1 MNWIK
6 VISSSRN
13 LRTSVFI
20 PPSTVTL
27 KRGSQV
33 RPAVNREFTT
43 GGPQLD
49 YKTIMCDVLV
59 VGAGGAGCRAAI
71 EAANQN
77 LDVIMLSKEM
87 LGKAHT
93 SMAEGGYNVSLG
105 NVDPDDNPETHFKD
119 TIVGGN
125 YLNNQKLAEI
135 LVNNAAQRIFDLEDM
150 GAVFDRTPEGKIAQ
164 RPFGKQSWRRTA
176 YSSDRT
182 GSEIMVTLTEG
193 IRKSSVRVF
202 DEVFATKLLVTDGT
216 ISGVCAVDLKYGD
229 YLVFRAKSV
238 VMATGGAGRIFK
250 VTSNAQL
257 DVGDGYGMAY
267 EAGCDM
273 IDMEMIQFHPT
284 GMVKPESAKGRLVTE
299 AVRGEGGI
307 LLNNK
312 GERFMNRYYP
322 EVMELAGRDQVT
334 RSIMTE
340 VMEGRGSPDGGVYLS
355 IAHLPRSIIDFRLE
369 SMVEQFEDAGV
380 DIRNEPMQV
389 SPTAHHFMGGIRINE
404 HATTTIPGLFAAGEC
419 TGGVHG
425 GNRLGGNAL
434 ADTQVF
440 GAVSGESAARFAK
453 ETKHLGVNHD
463 EILKEFERLEVMLSR
478 KEGISPSDGRVE
490 LTELMWEKV
499 QIFRK
504 EEDLEYAVRELRRI
518 EEKVVPN
525 IKVDVPVKR
534 FNPGWHQAIEFV
546 HMVTTARMVAEAALM
561 RKGSRGAHFRVD
573 GDPNDK
579 GYYNIV
585 ISKGKDGKMHLEK
598 EDLVITKITPP

>member
-1 MNWIK
+1 M
-6 VISSSRN
+6 
-13 LRTSVFI
+13 
-20 PPSTVTL
+20 
-27 KRGSQV
+27 
-33 RPAVNREFTT
+33 
-43 GGPQLD
+43 D

-71 EAANQN
+71 AASKHN
-77 LDVIMLSKEM
+77 LDVIMLSKEL

-93 SMAEGGYNVSLG
+93 AMAEGGYNVSLG

-135 LVNNAAQRIFDLEDM
+135 LVRDAPQRIFDLEDM

-164 RPFGKQSWRRTA
+164 RVFGKQSWRRTA
-176 YSSDRT
+176 YASDRT

-202 DEVFATKLLVTDGT
+202 DEVFATKLLVTDGK
-216 ISGVCAVDLKYGD
+216 IAGVCAVDLKYGD
-229 YLVFRAKSV
+229 YLVFRAKAV
-238 VMATGGAGRIFK
+238 VMATGGAGRIFS

-267 EAGCDM
+267 EAGCEM
-273 IDMEMIQFHPT
+273 IDMEMVQFHPT

-307 LLNNK
+307 LLNNE

-322 EVMELAGRDQVT
+322 EVMELAGRDQVA

-340 VMEGRGSPDGGVYLS
+340 VLEGRGSPDGGVYLS
-355 IAHLPRSIIDFRLE
+355 IAHLPRTIIEFRLE
-369 SMVEQFEDAGV
+369 SMIEQFEDAGV
-380 DIRNEPMQV
+380 DIRDEPMLV
-389 SPTAHHFMGGIRINE
+389 SPTAHHFMGGIKIDE
-404 HATTTIPGLFAAGEC
+404 DSATNISGLYAAGEC

-440 GAVSGESAARFAK
+440 GALSGENAAKYAK
-453 ETKHLGVNHD
+453 KNTHLGVDRDAIMSEFVNL
-463 EILKEFERLEVMLSR
+463 EEMLKR
-478 KEGISPSDGRVE
+478 KEGVSPADARDE
-490 LTELMWEKV
+490 LTELMWNKV

-504 EEDLEYAVRELRRI
+504 EDEMQYAVKELRRI
-518 EEKVVPN
+518 EKEVVPK

-534 FNPGWHQAIEFV
+534 FNPGWHQAIEFA
-546 HMVTTARMVAEAALM
+546 HMVTTARMVAEAAVM
-561 RKGSRGAHFRVD
+561 RKGSRGAHYRVD
-573 GDPNDK
+573 ADPNEK
-579 GYYNIV
+579 GHYNI
-585 ISKGKDGKMHLEK
+585 IIRKGKNGEMELRK
-598 EDLVITKITPP
+598 EDLVITKITLP

>member
-1 MNWIK
+1 M
-6 VISSSRN
+6 
-13 LRTSVFI
+13 
-20 PPSTVTL
+20 
-27 KRGSQV
+27 
-33 RPAVNREFTT
+33 
-43 GGPQLD
+43 D

-71 EAANQN
+71 EAANRN
-77 LDVIMLSKEM
+77 LDVIIISKEL

-93 SMAEGGYNVSLG
+93 AMAEGGYNVSLG

-135 LVNNAAQRIFDLEDM
+135 LVEQASRRVFDLEDM

-164 RPFGKQSWRRTA
+164 RTFGKQSWRRTA
-176 YSSDRT
+176 YASDRT
-182 GSEIMVTLTEG
+182 GSEIMVTLTEA
-193 IRKSSVRVF
+193 IRKTSVRVF
-202 DEVFATKLLVTDGT
+202 DEVFATRLLVTDGK
-216 ISGVCAVDLKYGD
+216 IAGVCAVDLKYGD

-273 IDMEMIQFHPT
+273 VDMEMIQFHPT
-284 GMVKPESAKGRLVTE
+284 GMVKPESARGRLVTE

-307 LLNNK
+307 LLNSE
-312 GERFMNRYYP
+312 GERFMHRYYP
-322 EVMELAGRDQVT
+322 QVMELAGRDQVA

-340 VMEGRGSPDGGVYLS
+340 VLEGRGSPDGGAYLS
-355 IAHLPRSIIDFRLE
+355 IAHLPRSIIEFRLE
-369 SMVEQFEDAGV
+369 SMIEQFEDAGV
-380 DIRNEPMQV
+380 DIRNEPMEV
-389 SPTAHHFMGGIRINE
+389 SPTAHHFMGGIKIDVD
-404 HATTTIPGLFAAGEC
+404 ASTTIPGLYAAGEC

-440 GAVSGESAARFAK
+440 GAISGESAAEYAK
-453 ETKHLGVNHD
+453 NHAHLGVNHD
-463 EILKEFERLEVMLSR
+463 EVLEEFQRLEAMLSR
-478 KEGISPSDGRVE
+478 KEGISPADARDE
-490 LTELMWEKV
+490 LTELMWSKV

-504 EEDLEYAVRELRRI
+504 EEDLQEAVNELRRI
-518 EEKVVPN
+518 EKEVVPN
-525 IKVDVPVKR
+525 IKVDVPLKR

-561 RKGSRGAHFRVD
+561 RKGSRGAHYRVD
-573 GDPNDK
+573 ADPNEK

-585 ISKGKDGKMHLEK
+585 IRKGKDGEMELEK
-598 EDLVITKITPP
+598 QDLVITKITPP

>member
-1 MNWIK
+1 M
-6 VISSSRN
+6 
-13 LRTSVFI
+13 
-20 PPSTVTL
+20 
-27 KRGSQV
+27 
-33 RPAVNREFTT
+33 
-43 GGPQLD
+43 D

-71 EAANQN
+71 EASRYN
-77 LDVIMLSKEM
+77 LDVIMLSKEL

-93 SMAEGGYNVSLG
+93 AMAEGGYNVSLG

-125 YLNNQKLAEI
+125 YLNNQNLAEI
-135 LVNNAAQRIFDLEDM
+135 LVRDAPQRVFDLEDM

-176 YSSDRT
+176 YASDRT
-182 GSEIMVTLTEG
+182 GSEIMVTLTEA
-193 IRKSSVRVF
+193 IRKTSVRVF
-202 DEVFATKLLVTDGT
+202 DEVFATKLLVTDGK

-238 VMATGGAGRIFK
+238 VMATGGAGRIFS

-267 EAGCDM
+267 EAGCEM

-322 EVMELAGRDQVT
+322 EVMELAGRDQVA

-340 VMEGRGSPDGGVYLS
+340 VLEGRGSPDGGVYLS
-355 IAHLPRSIIDFRLE
+355 ISHLPHSIIEFRLE
-369 SMVEQFEDAGV
+369 SMIEQFEDAGV
-380 DIRNEPMQV
+380 DIREEPMQV
-389 SPTAHHFMGGIRINE
+389 SPTAHHFMGGIKIDE
-404 HATTTIPGLFAAGEC
+404 DSATTITGLFASGEC

-434 ADTQVF
+434 ADTQVY
-440 GAVSGESAARFAK
+440 GALSGEKAAEYAK
-453 ETKHLGVNHD
+453 GTDHLGVD
-463 EILKEFERLEVMLSR
+463 RTEIKTEFERLEAMLNR
-478 KEGISPSDGRVE
+478 KEGISPADARDE
-490 LTELMWEKV
+490 LTELMWSKV

-504 EEDLEYAVRELRRI
+504 EDEMQHAVKELKRI
-518 EEKVVPN
+518 EKEVVPK

-534 FNPGWHQAIEFV
+534 FNPGWHQAIEFE
-546 HMVTTARMVAEAALM
+546 HMVTTARMVAEAAVM
-561 RKGSRGAHFRVD
+561 RKGSRGAHYRVD
-573 GDPNDK
+573 ADPNDD

-585 ISKGKDGKMHLEK
+585 IHKGKDGKMKLRK
-598 EDLVITKITPP
+598 EDLVVTKIPPP

>member
-1 MNWIK
+1 M
-6 VISSSRN
+6 
-13 LRTSVFI
+13 
-20 PPSTVTL
+20 
-27 KRGSQV
+27 
-33 RPAVNREFTT
+33 
-43 GGPQLD
+43 D

-71 EAANQN
+71 EASKHN
-77 LDVIMLSKEM
+77 LDVIMLSKEL

-93 SMAEGGYNVSLG
+93 AMAEGGYNVSLG

-125 YLNNQKLAEI
+125 YLNNQNLAEI
-135 LVNNAAQRIFDLEDM
+135 LVRDAPQRVFDLEDM

-164 RPFGKQSWRRTA
+164 RTFGKQSWRRTA
-176 YSSDRT
+176 YASDRT
-182 GSEIMVTLTEG
+182 GSEIMVTLTEA
-193 IRKSSVRVF
+193 IRKTAVRVF
-202 DEVFATKLLVTDGT
+202 DEVFATRLLVTDGK

-238 VMATGGAGRIFK
+238 VMATGGAGRIFS

-267 EAGCDM
+267 EAGCEM
-273 IDMEMIQFHPT
+273 MDMEMIQFHPT

-322 EVMELAGRDQVT
+322 EVMELAGRDQVA

-340 VMEGRGSPDGGVYLS
+340 VLEGRGSPDGGVYLS
-355 IAHLPRSIIDFRLE
+355 ISHLPRSIIEFRLE
-369 SMVEQFEDAGV
+369 SMIEQFEDAGV
-380 DIRNEPMQV
+380 DIREKPMQV
-389 SPTAHHFMGGIRINE
+389 SPTAHHFMGGIKIDENSS
-404 HATTTIPGLFAAGEC
+404 TNILGLYAAGEC

-434 ADTQVF
+434 ADTQVY
-440 GAVSGESAARFAK
+440 GALSGENAAKYAK
-453 ETKHLGVNHD
+453 NTNHLGVDRD
-463 EILKEFERLEVMLSR
+463 EIRTEFERLEAMLNR
-478 KEGISPSDGRVE
+478 KEGISPADARDE
-490 LTELMWEKV
+490 LTELMWSKV

-504 EEDLEYAVRELRRI
+504 EDEMQYAVKELKRI
-518 EEKVVPN
+518 EKDVVPK

-534 FNPGWHQAIEFV
+534 FNPGWHQAMEFV
-546 HMVTTARMVAEAALM
+546 HMVTTARMVAEAAVM
-561 RKGSRGAHFRVD
+561 RKGSRGAHYRVD
-573 GDPNDK
+573 ADPNDD

-585 ISKGKDGKMHLEK
+585 IHKGKDGKMELRK
-598 EDLVITKITPP
+598 EDIVITKITPP

>member
-1 MNWIK
+1 M
-6 VISSSRN
+6 
-13 LRTSVFI
+13 
-20 PPSTVTL
+20 
-27 KRGSQV
+27 
-33 RPAVNREFTT
+33 
-43 GGPQLD
+43 D

-71 EAANQN
+71 EASNNN
-77 LDVIMLSKEM
+77 LDVIMLSKEL

-93 SMAEGGYNVSLG
+93 AMAEGGYNVSLG
-105 NVDPDDNPETHFKD
+105 NVDPDDDLETHFKD

-135 LVNNAAQRIFDLEDM
+135 LVRDAPQRIFDLEDM

-164 RPFGKQSWRRTA
+164 RVFGKQSWRRTA
-176 YSSDRT
+176 YASDRT

-193 IRKSSVRVF
+193 IRKTAVRVF
-202 DEVFATKLLVTDGT
+202 DEVFATRLLVTDGKV
-216 ISGVCAVDLKYGD
+216 SGVCAVDLKYGD

-238 VMATGGAGRIFK
+238 VMATGGAGRIFS

-267 EAGCDM
+267 EAGCEM
-273 IDMEMIQFHPT
+273 MDMEMIQFHPT

-322 EVMELAGRDQVT
+322 EVMELAGRDQVA

-340 VMEGRGSPDGGVYLS
+340 VLEGRGSPDGGVYLS
-355 IAHLPRSIIDFRLE
+355 ISHLPHTIIEFRLE
-369 SMVEQFEDAGV
+369 SMIEQFEDAGV
-380 DIRNEPMQV
+380 DIREEPMQV
-389 SPTAHHFMGGIRINE
+389 SPTAHHFMGGIKIDENSC
-404 HATTTIPGLFAAGEC
+404 TTIPGLYASGEC

-440 GAVSGESAARFAK
+440 GALSGENAAKYAK
-453 ETKHLGVNHD
+453 ETDHLGVNRE
-463 EILKEFERLEVMLSR
+463 EIKTEFERLEAMLNR
-478 KEGISPSDGRVE
+478 KEGVSPADARDE
-490 LTELMWEKV
+490 LTELMWAKV

-504 EEDLEYAVRELRRI
+504 EDDMQYAVKELRRI
-518 EEKVVPN
+518 EKEVVPK

-534 FNPGWHQAIEFV
+534 FNPGWHQAMEFV
-546 HMVTTARMVAEAALM
+546 HMVTTARMVAEAAVM
-561 RKGSRGAHFRVD
+561 RKGSSGAHYRVD
-573 GDPNDK
+573 ADPKDK

-585 ISKGKDGKMHLEK
+585 IRKGKDDKMELRK
-598 EDLVITKITPP
+598 EEVAITKIPLP

>member
-1 MNWIK
+1 
-6 VISSSRN
+6 
-13 LRTSVFI
+13 
-20 PPSTVTL
+20 
-27 KRGSQV
+27 
-33 RPAVNREFTT
+33 
-43 GGPQLD
+43 
-49 YKTIMCDVLV
+49 MCDVLV

-71 EAANQN
+71 EASNHN
-77 LDVIMLSKEM
+77 LDVIMLSKEL

-93 SMAEGGYNVSLG
+93 AMAEGGYNVSLG

-135 LVNNAAQRIFDLEDM
+135 LVRDAPQRIFDLEDM

-164 RPFGKQSWRRTA
+164 RTFGKQSWRRTA
-176 YSSDRT
+176 YASDRT

-202 DEVFATKLLVTDGT
+202 DEVFATKLLVTDGK

-229 YLVFRAKSV
+229 YLVFRAKAV
-238 VMATGGAGRIFK
+238 VMATGGAGRIFS

-267 EAGCDM
+267 EAGCEM
-273 IDMEMIQFHPT
+273 MDMEMIQFHPT

-322 EVMELAGRDQVT
+322 EVMELAGRDQVA

-340 VMEGRGSPDGGVYLS
+340 VREGRGSPDGGVYLS
-355 IAHLPRSIIDFRLE
+355 IAHLPRSIIEFRLE
-369 SMVEQFEDAGV
+369 SMIDQFEDAGV
-380 DIRNEPMQV
+380 DIREEPMQV
-389 SPTAHHFMGGIRINE
+389 SPTAHHFMGGIKIDENS
-404 HATTTIPGLFAAGEC
+404 ATNIPGLYAAGEC

-440 GAVSGESAARFAK
+440 GALSGENAAKYAK
-453 ETKHLGVNHD
+453 RTTHQGINRE
-463 EILKEFERLEVMLSR
+463 EIVSEFEKLEAMLNR
-478 KEGISPSDGRVE
+478 KEGISPADARDE
-490 LTELMWEKV
+490 LTELMWNKV

-504 EEDLEYAVRELRRI
+504 EDEMQYAIKELRRI
-518 EEKVVPN
+518 EKEIVPK

-534 FNPGWHQAIEFV
+534 FNPGWHQAIEFA
-546 HMVTTARMVAEAALM
+546 HMVTTARMVAEAAVM
-561 RKGSRGAHFRVD
+561 RKGSRGAHYRVD
-573 GDPNDK
+573 ADRNDK
-579 GYYNIV
+579 GYYNI
-585 ISKGKDGKMHLEK
+585 IIRKGKEGEMELRK

>member
-1 MNWIK
+1 M
-6 VISSSRN
+6 
-13 LRTSVFI
+13 
-20 PPSTVTL
+20 
-27 KRGSQV
+27 
-33 RPAVNREFTT
+33 
-43 GGPQLD
+43 D
-49 YKTIMCDVLV
+49 YKTIMCDILV

-71 EAANQN
+71 EGAANN
-77 LDVIMLSKEM
+77 LDVIMLSKEL

-93 SMAEGGYNVSLG
+93 SMAEGGLNVSIG

-119 TIVGGN
+119 TITGGN
-125 YLNNQKLAEI
+125 YINNQKLAEI
-135 LVNNAAQRIFDLEDM
+135 LVEQAAQRIFDLEDM
-150 GAVFDRTPEGKIAQ
+150 GAVFDRTPDGKIAQ
-164 RPFGKQSWRRTA
+164 RPFGKQTWRRTA
-176 YSSDRT
+176 YASDRT
-182 GSEIMVTLTEG
+182 GSEIMVTLVEA
-193 IRKSSVRVF
+193 IRKTSVRVF
-202 DEVFATKLLVTDGT
+202 DEVFATKLLVTDGK

-238 VMATGGAGRIFK
+238 VMATGGAGRIFS

-322 EVMELAGRDQVT
+322 EVMELAGRDQVA

-340 VMEGRGSPDGGVYLS
+340 VLEGRGSPDGGAYLS
-355 IAHLPRSIIDFRLE
+355 IAHLPKSIVEFRLE
-369 SMVEQFEDAGV
+369 SMIEQFEDTGI
-380 DIRNEPMQV
+380 DIREEPMQV
-389 SPTAHHFMGGIRINE
+389 SPTAHHFMGGIKTDEDAGTI
-404 HATTTIPGLFAAGEC
+404 IPGLFASGEC
-419 TGGVHG
+419 TGGLHG

-434 ADTQVF
+434 ADTQVY
-440 GAVSGESAARFAK
+440 GAISGESAAKYAK
-453 ETKHLGVNHD
+453 SVSHLGVD
-463 EILKEFERLEVMLSR
+463 KKTITKEFERLEAMLNR
-478 KEGISPSDGRVE
+478 KDGISPADARGE
-490 LTELMWEKV
+490 LTDLMWEKV

-504 EEDLEYAVRELRRI
+504 EEDMKFAVNELRRI
-518 EEKVVPN
+518 EKDVVPN

-534 FNPGWHQAIEFV
+534 FNPGWHQAMEFV
-546 HMVTTARMVAEAALM
+546 HMVTTARMVAEAAFM
-561 RKGSRGAHFRVD
+561 RKGSRGAHYRVD
-573 GDPNDK
+573 ADPKDE

-585 ISKGKDGKMHLEK
+585 IKKGKDGKMEMHK

>member
-1 MNWIK
+1 
-6 VISSSRN
+6 
-13 LRTSVFI
+13 
-20 PPSTVTL
+20 
-27 KRGSQV
+27 
-33 RPAVNREFTT
+33 
-43 GGPQLD
+43 
-49 YKTIMCDVLV
+49 MCDVLV

-71 EAANQN
+71 EASEHN
-77 LDVIMLSKEM
+77 LDVIMLSKEL

-93 SMAEGGYNVSLG
+93 AMAEGGYNVSLG
-105 NVDPDDNPETHFKD
+105 NVDPDDDPETHFKD

-125 YLNNQKLAEI
+125 YLNNQILAEI
-135 LVNNAAQRIFDLEDM
+135 LVRDAPQRIFDLEDM

-164 RPFGKQSWRRTA
+164 RVFGKQSWRRTA
-176 YSSDRT
+176 YASDRT
-182 GSEIMVTLTEG
+182 GSEIMVSLTEG
-193 IRKSSVRVF
+193 IRKTSVRVF
-202 DEVFATKLLVTDGT
+202 DEVFATRLLVTDGK

-238 VMATGGAGRIFK
+238 VMATGGAGRIFS

-267 EAGCDM
+267 EAGCEM
-273 IDMEMIQFHPT
+273 MDMEMIQFHPT

-312 GERFMNRYYP
+312 GERFMNKYYP
-322 EVMELAGRDQVT
+322 EVMELAGRDQVA

-340 VMEGRGSPDGGVYLS
+340 VLEGKGSPDGGVYLS
-355 IAHLPRSIIDFRLE
+355 ISHLPSSIIEFRLE
-369 SMVEQFEDAGV
+369 SMIEQFEDAGV
-380 DIRNEPMQV
+380 DIREEPMQV
-389 SPTAHHFMGGIRINE
+389 SPTAHHFMGGIKIDENSS
-404 HATTTIPGLFAAGEC
+404 TNIPGLYAAGEC

-440 GAVSGESAARFAK
+440 GALSGENAAKYAK
-453 ETKHLGVNHD
+453 ETTHLGVDREVIKN
-463 EILKEFERLEVMLSR
+463 EFERLEAMLSR
-478 KEGISPSDGRVE
+478 KEGVSPADARDE
-490 LTELMWEKV
+490 LTDLMWSKV

-504 EEDLEYAVRELRRI
+504 EEEMQHAVKELRRI
-518 EEKVVPN
+518 EKEVVPK

-534 FNPGWHQAIEFV
+534 FNPGWHQAMEFV
-546 HMVTTARMVAEAALM
+546 HMVTTARMVAEAAVM
-561 RKGSRGAHFRVD
+561 RKGSRGAHYRVD

-579 GYYNIV
+579 GYYNI
-585 ISKGKDGKMHLEK
+585 IIRKGKDGKMELRK

>member
-1 MNWIK
+1 M
-6 VISSSRN
+6 
-13 LRTSVFI
+13 
-20 PPSTVTL
+20 
-27 KRGSQV
+27 
-33 RPAVNREFTT
+33 
-43 GGPQLD
+43 D

-71 EAANQN
+71 EASKHN
-77 LDVIMLSKEM
+77 LDVIMLSKEL

-93 SMAEGGYNVSLG
+93 AMAEGGYNVSLG

-135 LVNNAAQRIFDLEDM
+135 LVNDAPQRIFDLEDM

-176 YSSDRT
+176 YASDRT
-182 GSEIMVTLTEG
+182 GSEIMVTLVEG
-193 IRKSSVRVF
+193 VRKSSVRVF
-202 DEVFATKLLVTDGT
+202 DEVFSTKLLVTDGK

-238 VMATGGAGRIFK
+238 VMATGGAGRIFS

-267 EAGCDM
+267 EAGCEM

-284 GMVKPESAKGRLVTE
+284 GMVKPESARGRLVTE

-307 LLNNK
+307 LLNSK

-322 EVMELAGRDQVT
+322 EVMELAGRDQVA

-340 VMEGRGSPDGGVYLS
+340 VKEGRGSPDGGVYLS
-355 IAHLPRSIIDFRLE
+355 IAHLPRSIIEFRLE
-369 SMVEQFEDAGV
+369 SMIEQFEDAGV
-380 DIRNEPMQV
+380 DIREEPMQV

-404 HATTTIPGLFAAGEC
+404 DASTNIEGLYAAGEC

-440 GAVSGESAARFAK
+440 GAISGENAAEYAK
-453 ETKHLGVNHD
+453 SITHLGVNRD
-463 EILKEFERLEVMLSR
+463 EINEEFTRLELMLKR
-478 KEGISPSDGRVE
+478 KEGVPPADARHE
-490 LTELMWEKV
+490 LTELMWSKV

-504 EEDLEYAVRELRRI
+504 EDEMQYAVKELRRI
-518 EEKVVPN
+518 QKEVVPM

-534 FNPGWHQAIEFV
+534 FNPGWHQAIEFA
-546 HMVTTARMVAEAALM
+546 HMVTTARMVAEAAVM

-573 GDPNDK
+573 ADSKDK

-585 ISKGKDGKMHLEK
+585 IHKGKDGKMELRK

>member
-1 MNWIK
+1 
-6 VISSSRN
+6 
-13 LRTSVFI
+13 
-20 PPSTVTL
+20 
-27 KRGSQV
+27 
-33 RPAVNREFTT
+33 
-43 GGPQLD
+43 
-49 YKTIMCDVLV
+49 MCDVLV

-71 EAANQN
+71 AASKHN
-77 LDVIMLSKEM
+77 LDVIMLSKEL

-93 SMAEGGYNVSLG
+93 AMAEGGYNVSLG

-135 LVNNAAQRIFDLEDM
+135 LVRDAPQRIFDLEDM

-164 RPFGKQSWRRTA
+164 RVFGKQSWRRTA
-176 YSSDRT
+176 YASDRT

-202 DEVFATKLLVTDGT
+202 DEVFATKLLVTDGK
-216 ISGVCAVDLKYGD
+216 IAGVCAVDLKYGD
-229 YLVFRAKSV
+229 YLVFRAKAV
-238 VMATGGAGRIFK
+238 VMATGGAGRIFS

-267 EAGCDM
+267 EAGCEM
-273 IDMEMIQFHPT
+273 IDMEMVQFHPT

-307 LLNNK
+307 LLNNE

-322 EVMELAGRDQVT
+322 EVMELAGRDQVA

-340 VMEGRGSPDGGVYLS
+340 VLEGRGSPDGGVYLS
-355 IAHLPRSIIDFRLE
+355 IAHLPRTIIEFRLE
-369 SMVEQFEDAGV
+369 SMIEQFEDAGV
-380 DIRNEPMQV
+380 DIRDEPMLV
-389 SPTAHHFMGGIRINE
+389 SPTAHHFMGGIKIDE
-404 HATTTIPGLFAAGEC
+404 DSATNISGLYAAGEC

-440 GAVSGESAARFAK
+440 GALSGENAAKYAK
-453 ETKHLGVNHD
+453 KNTHLGVDRDAIMSEFVNL
-463 EILKEFERLEVMLSR
+463 EEMLKR
-478 KEGISPSDGRVE
+478 KEGVSPADARDE
-490 LTELMWEKV
+490 LTELMWNKV

-504 EEDLEYAVRELRRI
+504 EDEMQYAVKELRRI
-518 EEKVVPN
+518 EKEVVPK

-534 FNPGWHQAIEFV
+534 FNPGWHQAIEFA
-546 HMVTTARMVAEAALM
+546 HMVTTARMVAEAAVM
-561 RKGSRGAHFRVD
+561 RKGSRGAHYRVD
-573 GDPNDK
+573 ADPNEK
-579 GYYNIV
+579 GHYNI
-585 ISKGKDGKMHLEK
+585 IIRKGKNGEMELRK
-598 EDLVITKITPP
+598 EDLVITKITLP

>member
-1 MNWIK
+1 MN
-6 VISSSRN
+6 
-13 LRTSVFI
+13 
-20 PPSTVTL
+20 
-27 KRGSQV
+27 
-33 RPAVNREFTT
+33 
-43 GGPQLD
+43 

-71 EAANQN
+71 EASKYN
-77 LDVIMLSKEM
+77 LDVIMLSKEL

-93 SMAEGGYNVSLG
+93 AMAEGGYNVSLG

-135 LVNNAAQRIFDLEDM
+135 LVRDASERIFDLEEY

-176 YSSDRT
+176 YASDRT
-182 GSEIMVTLTEG
+182 GSEIMVTLTEAV
-193 IRKSSVRVF
+193 RKTSIRVF
-202 DEVFATKLLVTDGT
+202 DEVFATKILVEEGRVA
-216 ISGVCAVDLKYGD
+216 GVTAIDLKYGD

-238 VMATGGAGRIFK
+238 VMATGGAGRIYE

-267 EAGCDM
+267 EAGCEL
-273 IDMEMIQFHPT
+273 IDMEMVQFHPT
-284 GMVKPESAKGRLVTE
+284 GMVKPESARGRLVTE

-307 LLNNK
+307 LLNSE

-322 EVMELAGRDQVT
+322 EVMELAGRDQVA

-340 VMEGRGSPDGGVYLS
+340 VLEGRGSPDGGVFLS
-355 IAHLPRSIIDFRLE
+355 IAHLPKTIIEFRLE
-369 SMVEQFEDAGV
+369 SMIEQFEDAGV
-380 DIRNEPMQV
+380 DIRDEPMQV
-389 SPTAHHFMGGIRINE
+389 SPTAHHFMGGIKIDEESGTN
-404 HATTTIPGLFAAGEC
+404 IPGLYASGEC

-434 ADTQVF
+434 ADTQVY
-440 GAVSGESAARFAK
+440 GALSGESAAKFAK
-453 ETKHLGVNHD
+453 KNTHTGINRDV
-463 EILKEFERLEVMLSR
+463 IVKEFEKLEAMLER
-478 KEGISPSDGRVE
+478 KEGMSPADARDE
-490 LTELMWEKV
+490 LRKLMWEKV

-504 EEDLEYAVRELRRI
+504 EDEMQDAVKELVRI
-518 EEKVVPN
+518 EKEVVPN

-534 FNPGWHQAIEFV
+534 FNPGWHQAIEFE
-546 HMVTTARMVAEAALM
+546 HMVMTARMVAEAAVM
-561 RKGSRGAHFRVD
+561 RKGSRGAHYRVD
-573 GDPNDK
+573 ADPNDK

-585 ISKGKDGKMHLEK
+585 IRKGEDGKMELRK
-598 EDLVITKITPP
+598 EELLITKITPP

>member
-1 MNWIK
+1 
-6 VISSSRN
+6 
-13 LRTSVFI
+13 L
-20 PPSTVTL
+20 
-27 KRGSQV
+27 
-33 RPAVNREFTT
+33 E
-43 GGPQLD
+43 

-71 EAANQN
+71 EAAKHN
-77 LDVIMLSKEM
+77 LDVIMLSKEL

-93 SMAEGGYNVSLG
+93 AMAEGGYNVSLG

-125 YLNNQKLAEI
+125 YLNNQNLAQV
-135 LVNNAAQRIFDLEDM
+135 LVDQAAQRVFDLEDM

-164 RPFGKQSWRRTA
+164 RPFGKQTWRRTA
-176 YSSDRT
+176 YASDRT
-182 GSEIMVTLTEG
+182 GSEIMVTLTEA
-193 IRKSSVRVF
+193 IRKTSVRVF
-202 DEVFATKLLVTDGT
+202 DEAFATKLLVTDGT

-229 YLVFRAKSV
+229 YLVFRAKAV

-273 IDMEMIQFHPT
+273 IDMEMVQFHPT

-322 EVMELAGRDQVT
+322 EVMELAGRDQVA

-340 VMEGRGSPDGGVYLS
+340 VLEGRGSPDGGVYLS

-369 SMVEQFEDAGV
+369 SMVEQFEDAGI

-389 SPTAHHFMGGIRINE
+389 SPTAHHFMGGIRIDE
-404 HATTTIPGLFAAGEC
+404 HAATTISGLFAAGEC

-440 GAVSGESAARFAK
+440 GAISGESAAEFARHSR
-453 ETKHLGVNHD
+453 HLGVNRD
-463 EILKEFERLEVMLSR
+463 EILKEFERLEGMLSR
-478 KEGISPSDGRVE
+478 KEGISPSDARAE
-490 LTELMWEKV
+490 LTALMWEKV

-504 EEDLEYAVRELRRI
+504 EEDMQYAVKELRRI
-518 EEKVVPN
+518 EEEVVPN

-546 HMVTTARMVAEAALM
+546 HMVTTARMVAEAAVM

-573 GDPNDK
+573 ADSSDK

-585 ISKGKDGKMHLEK
+585 IRKGKDGKMHLEK
-598 EDLVITKITPP
+598 RDLVITKITPP

>member
-1 MNWIK
+1 M
-6 VISSSRN
+6 
-13 LRTSVFI
+13 
-20 PPSTVTL
+20 
-27 KRGSQV
+27 
-33 RPAVNREFTT
+33 
-43 GGPQLD
+43 D

-71 EAANQN
+71 EASEHN
-77 LDVIMLSKEM
+77 LDVIMLSKEL

-93 SMAEGGYNVSLG
+93 AMAEGGYNVSLG
-105 NVDPDDNPETHFKD
+105 NVDPDDDPETHFKD

-125 YLNNQKLAEI
+125 YLNNQILAEI
-135 LVNNAAQRIFDLEDM
+135 LVRDAPQRIFDLEDM

-164 RPFGKQSWRRTA
+164 RVFGKQSWRRTA
-176 YSSDRT
+176 YASDRT
-182 GSEIMVTLTEG
+182 GSEIMVSLTEG
-193 IRKSSVRVF
+193 IRKTSVRVF
-202 DEVFATKLLVTDGT
+202 DEVFATRLLVTDGK

-238 VMATGGAGRIFK
+238 VMATGGAGRIFS

-267 EAGCDM
+267 EAGCEM
-273 IDMEMIQFHPT
+273 MDMEMIQFHPT

-322 EVMELAGRDQVT
+322 EVMELAGRDQVA

-340 VMEGRGSPDGGVYLS
+340 VLEGKGSPDGGVYLS
-355 IAHLPRSIIDFRLE
+355 ISHLPRSIIEFRLE
-369 SMVEQFEDAGV
+369 SMIEQFEDAGV
-380 DIRNEPMQV
+380 DIREEPMQV
-389 SPTAHHFMGGIRINE
+389 SPTAHHFMGGIKIDENSS
-404 HATTTIPGLFAAGEC
+404 TNIPGLYAAGEC

-440 GAVSGESAARFAK
+440 GALSGGNAAKYAK
-453 ETKHLGVNHD
+453 ETAHLGVD
-463 EILKEFERLEVMLSR
+463 REEIKNEFERLEAMLRR
-478 KEGISPSDGRVE
+478 KEGISPADARDE
-490 LTELMWEKV
+490 LTDLMWSKV

-504 EEDLEYAVRELRRI
+504 EEEMQHAVKELRRI
-518 EEKVVPN
+518 EKEVVPK

-534 FNPGWHQAIEFV
+534 FNPGWHQAMEFV
-546 HMVTTARMVAEAALM
+546 HMVTTARMVAEAAVM
-561 RKGSRGAHFRVD
+561 RKGSRGAHYRVD
-573 GDPNDK
+573 ADPNDK
-579 GYYNIV
+579 GYYNI
-585 ISKGKDGKMHLEK
+585 IIRKGKDGKMELRK

>member
-1 MNWIK
+1 
-6 VISSSRN
+6 
-13 LRTSVFI
+13 
-20 PPSTVTL
+20 
-27 KRGSQV
+27 
-33 RPAVNREFTT
+33 
-43 GGPQLD
+43 
-49 YKTIMCDVLV
+49 MCDVLV

-71 EAANQN
+71 EASNHN
-77 LDVIMLSKEM
+77 LDVIMLSKEL

-93 SMAEGGYNVSLG
+93 AMAEGGYNVSLG
-105 NVDPDDNPETHFKD
+105 NVDPDDDPETHFKD

-125 YLNNQKLAEI
+125 YLNDQKLAEI
-135 LVNNAAQRIFDLEDM
+135 LVRDAPQRIFDLEDM

-164 RPFGKQSWRRTA
+164 RVFGKQSWRRTA
-176 YSSDRT
+176 YASDRT

-193 IRKSSVRVF
+193 IRKTAVRVF
-202 DEVFATKLLVTDGT
+202 DEVFATRLLVKDGK

-238 VMATGGAGRIFK
+238 VMATGGAGRIFS

-267 EAGCDM
+267 ETGCEM

-307 LLNNK
+307 LLNSK

-322 EVMELAGRDQVT
+322 EVMELAGRDQVA

-340 VMEGRGSPDGGVYLS
+340 VLEGRGTPDGGVYLS
-355 IAHLPRSIIDFRLE
+355 ISHLPHSIIEFRLE
-369 SMVEQFEDAGV
+369 SMIEQFEDAGV
-380 DIRNEPMQV
+380 DIREEPMQV
-389 SPTAHHFMGGIRINE
+389 SPTAHHFMGGIKIDENSG
-404 HATTTIPGLFAAGEC
+404 TNIPGLFASGEC

-440 GAVSGESAARFAK
+440 GALSGENAAKYAK
-453 ETKHLGVNHD
+453 ETDHLGVNRE
-463 EILKEFERLEVMLSR
+463 EIKNEFERLEAMLKR
-478 KEGISPSDGRVE
+478 KEGISPADARSE
-490 LTELMWEKV
+490 LTELMWAKV

-504 EEDLEYAVRELRRI
+504 EDDMQYAVKELRRI
-518 EEKVVPN
+518 EKEVVPK

-534 FNPGWHQAIEFV
+534 FNPGWHQAMEFV
-546 HMVTTARMVAEAALM
+546 NMVTTARMVAEAAVM
-561 RKGSRGAHFRVD
+561 RKGSRGAHYRVD
-573 GDPNDK
+573 DDPNDK

-585 ISKGKDGKMHLEK
+585 IRKGKDGKMDLRK
-598 EDLVITKITPP
+598 EDVVATKITPP

>member
-1 MNWIK
+1 M
-6 VISSSRN
+6 
-13 LRTSVFI
+13 
-20 PPSTVTL
+20 
-27 KRGSQV
+27 
-33 RPAVNREFTT
+33 
-43 GGPQLD
+43 D

-71 EAANQN
+71 EAAANN
-77 LDVIMLSKEM
+77 LDVIMLSKEL

-93 SMAEGGYNVSLG
+93 AMAEGGLNVSLG

-119 TIVGGN
+119 TITGGN
-125 YLNNQKLAEI
+125 YINNQKLAEI
-135 LVNNAAQRIFDLEDM
+135 LVEQAAQRIFDLEDM

-176 YSSDRT
+176 YASDRT
-182 GSEIMVTLTEG
+182 GSEIMVTLTEA
-193 IRKSSVRVF
+193 IRKTSVRVF
-202 DEVFATKLLVTDGT
+202 DEVFATKLLTTDGK

-238 VMATGGAGRIFK
+238 VMATGGAGRIFS

-267 EAGCDM
+267 EAGCEL

-322 EVMELAGRDQVT
+322 EVMELAGRDQVA

-340 VMEGRGSPDGGVYLS
+340 VLEGRGSPDGGAYLS
-355 IAHLPRSIIDFRLE
+355 IAHLPKSIVEFRLE
-369 SMVEQFEDAGV
+369 SMIEQFEDAGI
-380 DIRNEPMQV
+380 DIREEPMQV
-389 SPTAHHFMGGIRINE
+389 SPTAHHFMGGIKTDEDAGTI
-404 HATTTIPGLFAAGEC
+404 IPGLFASGEC
-419 TGGVHG
+419 TGGLHG

-434 ADTQVF
+434 ADTQVY
-440 GAVSGESAARFAK
+440 GAISGESAAKYAK
-453 ETKHLGVNHD
+453 SVSHIGVD
-463 EILKEFERLEVMLSR
+463 KKAITQEFERLEAMLNR
-478 KEGISPSDGRVE
+478 KDGISPADARGE
-490 LTELMWEKV
+490 LTDLMWEKV

-504 EEDLEYAVRELRRI
+504 EEDMQFAVNELRRI
-518 EEKVVPN
+518 EKDVVPN

-534 FNPGWHQAIEFV
+534 FNPGWHQAMEFV

-561 RKGSRGAHFRVD
+561 RKGSRGAHYRVD
-573 GDPNDK
+573 ADPNEK

-585 ISKGKDGKMHLEK
+585 IKKGKDDKMKMQK

>member
-1 MNWIK
+1 M
-6 VISSSRN
+6 
-13 LRTSVFI
+13 
-20 PPSTVTL
+20 
-27 KRGSQV
+27 
-33 RPAVNREFTT
+33 E
-43 GGPQLD
+43 QLP
-49 YKTIMCDVLV
+49 YKTILCDVLV

-71 EAANQN
+71 EASKHN
-77 LDVIMLSKEM
+77 LDVIMLSKEL

-93 SMAEGGYNVSLG
+93 AMAEGGYNVSLG
-105 NVDPDDNPETHFKD
+105 NVDPDDDPETHFKD

-125 YLNNQKLAEI
+125 YLNNQNLAEI
-135 LVNNAAQRIFDLEDM
+135 LVRDAPQRIFDLEDM

-164 RPFGKQSWRRTA
+164 RTFGKQSWRRTA
-176 YSSDRT
+176 YASDRT

-193 IRKSSVRVF
+193 IRKASVRVF
-202 DEVFATKLLVTDGT
+202 DEVFATKLLVTDGK
-216 ISGVCAVDLKYGD
+216 ISGVTAVDLKYGD

-267 EAGCDM
+267 EAGCEL
-273 IDMEMIQFHPT
+273 IDMEMVQFHPT
-284 GMVKPESAKGRLVTE
+284 GQVVPESARGRLVTE

-322 EVMELAGRDQVT
+322 EVMELAGRDQVA

-340 VMEGRGSPDGGVYLS
+340 VLEGRGSPNGGAYLS
-355 IAHLPRSIIDFRLE
+355 ISHLPAQIIEYRLE
-369 SMVEQFEDAGV
+369 SMIEQCEDSGV
-380 DIRNEPMQV
+380 DLRHEPVEV
-389 SPTAHHFMGGIRINE
+389 SPTAHHFMGGIRIDENS
-404 HATTTIPGLFAAGEC
+404 ATNIPGLFASGEC

-440 GAVSGESAARFAK
+440 GALSGENAAQYAK
-453 ETKHLGVNHD
+453 HASHLGVNRD
-463 EILKEFERLEVMLSR
+463 EIHHEFKRLEDMLR
-478 KEGISPSDGRVE
+478 RDKGISPADARSE
-490 LTELMWEKV
+490 LTELMWAKV

-504 EEDLEYAVRELRRI
+504 EEDMASAVKELRRI
-518 EEKVVPN
+518 EKEVVPN

-534 FNPGWHQAIEFV
+534 FNPGWHQAMEFV
-546 HMVTTARMVAEAALM
+546 HMVTTARMVAEAAVI
-561 RKGSRGAHFRVD
+561 RKGNRGAHYRVD
-573 GDPNDK
+573 ADPNDK

-585 ISKGKDGKMHLEK
+585 IRKGNDGEMELEK
-598 EDLVITKITPP
+598 TDLVITKITPP

>member
-1 MNWIK
+1 LN
-6 VISSSRN
+6 
-13 LRTSVFI
+13 
-20 PPSTVTL
+20 
-27 KRGSQV
+27 
-33 RPAVNREFTT
+33 
-43 GGPQLD
+43 

-71 EAANQN
+71 EAANHN
-77 LDVIMLSKEM
+77 LDVIMLSKEL

-93 SMAEGGYNVSLG
+93 AMAEGGYNVSLG

-135 LVNNAAQRIFDLEDM
+135 LVRDASERVFDLEEF

-176 YSSDRT
+176 YASDRT
-182 GSEIMVTLTEG
+182 GSEIMVTLIEA

-202 DEVFATKLLVTDGT
+202 DEMFATKILVEEGRVA
-216 ISGVCAVDLKYGD
+216 GVTAIDLKYGD

-238 VMATGGAGRIFK
+238 VMATGGAGRIYE

-267 EAGCDM
+267 EAGCEL
-273 IDMEMIQFHPT
+273 IDMEMVQFHPT
-284 GMVKPESAKGRLVTE
+284 GMVKPESARGRLVTE

-307 LLNNK
+307 LLNSE

-322 EVMELAGRDQVT
+322 EVMELAGRDQVA

-340 VMEGRGSPDGGVYLS
+340 VLEGKGSPDGGVYLS
-355 IAHLPRSIIDFRLE
+355 IAHLPKSIVEFRLE
-369 SMVEQFEDAGV
+369 SMIEQFEDAGV
-380 DIRNEPMQV
+380 DIREEPMQV
-389 SPTAHHFMGGIRINE
+389 SPTAHHFMGGIKIDEESGTN
-404 HATTTIPGLFAAGEC
+404 IPGLYAAGEC

-434 ADTQVF
+434 ADTQVY
-440 GAVSGESAARFAK
+440 GALSGESAANFAK
-453 ETKHLGVNHD
+453 ENAHTGINRDV
-463 EILKEFERLEVMLSR
+463 IIKEFEKLEAMLER
-478 KEGISPSDGRVE
+478 KEGISPADARDE
-490 LTELMWEKV
+490 LRKLMWEKV

-504 EEDLEYAVRELRRI
+504 EDEMQHAVKELRRI
-518 EEKVVPN
+518 EKEVVPN

-534 FNPGWHQAIEFV
+534 FNPGWHQAIEFE
-546 HMVTTARMVAEAALM
+546 HMVKTARMVAEAALM
-561 RKGSRGAHFRVD
+561 RKGSRGAHYRID
-573 GDPNDK
+573 ADRNDK

-585 ISKGKDGKMHLEK
+585 IRKGEDGKMELRK

>member
-1 MNWIK
+1 
-6 VISSSRN
+6 
-13 LRTSVFI
+13 
-20 PPSTVTL
+20 
-27 KRGSQV
+27 
-33 RPAVNREFTT
+33 
-43 GGPQLD
+43 
-49 YKTIMCDVLV
+49 MCDVLV

-71 EAANQN
+71 EASKFN
-77 LDVIMLSKEM
+77 LDVIMLSKEL

-93 SMAEGGYNVSLG
+93 AMAEGGYNVSLG

-119 TIVGGN
+119 TIEGGN
-125 YLNNQKLAEI
+125 YLNNQNLAEI
-135 LVNNAAQRIFDLEDM
+135 LVRDAPQRIFDLEDM

-176 YSSDRT
+176 YASDRT

-193 IRKSSVRVF
+193 VRKTSVRVF
-202 DEVFATKLLVTDGT
+202 DEVFATRLLVTDGK

-229 YLVFRAKSV
+229 YLVFRAKSI
-238 VMATGGAGRIFK
+238 VMATGGAGRIFS

-267 EAGCDM
+267 EAGCEM
-273 IDMEMIQFHPT
+273 IDMEMVQFHPT

-322 EVMELAGRDQVT
+322 EVMELAGRDQVS

-340 VMEGRGSPDGGVYLS
+340 VREGRGSPDGGVYLS
-355 IAHLPRSIIDFRLE
+355 IAHLPRSIIEFRLE
-369 SMVEQFEDAGV
+369 SMIEQFEDAGV
-380 DIRNEPMQV
+380 DIREEPMEV
-389 SPTAHHFMGGIRINE
+389 SPTAHHFMGGIKINE
-404 HATTTIPGLFAAGEC
+404 DSSTNIQGLYAAGEC

-440 GAVSGESAARFAK
+440 GALSGENAAKYAK
-453 ETKHLGVNHD
+453 NITHLGVDRD
-463 EILKEFERLEVMLSR
+463 EIHEEFTRLESMLKR
-478 KEGISPSDGRVE
+478 KEGISPSEAREE
-490 LTELMWEKV
+490 LTELMWSKV

-504 EEDLEYAVRELRRI
+504 EDEMQYAVKELRRI
-518 EEKVVPN
+518 EKEVVPK

-534 FNPGWHQAIEFV
+534 FNPGWHQAIEFA
-546 HMVTTARMVAEAALM
+546 HMVTTARMVAEAAVM

-573 GDPNDK
+573 ADPKDK
-579 GYYNIV
+579 GYYNI
-585 ISKGKDGKMHLEK
+585 IIRKGKDGQMKLRK

>member
-1 MNWIK
+1 
-6 VISSSRN
+6 
-13 LRTSVFI
+13 
-20 PPSTVTL
+20 
-27 KRGSQV
+27 
-33 RPAVNREFTT
+33 
-43 GGPQLD
+43 LD

-71 EAANQN
+71 EASNHN
-77 LDVIMLSKEM
+77 LDVIMLSKEL

-93 SMAEGGYNVSLG
+93 AMAEGGYNVSLG
-105 NVDPDDNPETHFKD
+105 NVDPDDDPETHFKD

-135 LVNNAAQRIFDLEDM
+135 LVRNAPQRIFDLEDL

-176 YSSDRT
+176 YASDRT
-182 GSEIMVTLTEG
+182 GSEIMVTLVEG
-193 IRKSSVRVF
+193 VRKSSVRVF
-202 DEVFATKLLVTDGT
+202 DEVFATRLLVTNGK

-238 VMATGGAGRIFK
+238 VMATGGAGRIFS

-267 EAGCDM
+267 EAGCEM

-322 EVMELAGRDQVT
+322 EVMELAGRDQVA

-340 VMEGRGSPDGGVYLS
+340 VKEGRGSPDGGVYLS
-355 IAHLPRSIIDFRLE
+355 IAHLPRSIIEFRLE
-369 SMVEQFEDAGV
+369 SMIEQFEDAGV
-380 DIRNEPMQV
+380 DIREEPMQV
-389 SPTAHHFMGGIRINE
+389 SPTAHHFMGGIRIDENSG
-404 HATTTIPGLFAAGEC
+404 TNISGLYAAGEC

-434 ADTQVF
+434 ADTQVY
-440 GAVSGESAARFAK
+440 GALAGENASEYAK
-453 ETKHLGVNHD
+453 GNDHLGVDRD
-463 EILKEFERLEVMLSR
+463 EIQEEFVRLDSMLKR
-478 KEGISPSDGRVE
+478 KEGISPAEARDE
-490 LTELMWEKV
+490 LTELMWTKV

-504 EEDLEYAVRELRRI
+504 EDEMQYAVKELKRI
-518 EEKVVPN
+518 EKEVVPK

-546 HMVTTARMVAEAALM
+546 HMVTTARMVAEAAVL
-561 RKGSRGAHFRVD
+561 RKGSRGAHYRVD
-573 GDPNDK
+573 ADPNDN

-585 ISKGKDGKMHLEK
+585 IKKNKDGKMELRK
-598 EDLVITKITPP
+598 EDLVITSITPP